1 MLPSACPLLRQA
13 DEFAFSLP
21 ALGALSEL
29 KVGHDGRKDWHLDR
43 VEVSDRGGTTCFF
56 PCGKWVKGSGP
67 GGAMARSLQLRGYT
81 SDPGSL
87 PVQYRAELAVRD
99 AAGKLGPDSLRLALF
114 GARGES
120 GVQHLD
126 ASHAAPGSTLA
137 CVFQAPNVGQL
148 ERLRIGLAAADDASA
163 GRGSADCALLLSRI
177 TVTNLASGEAVSFS
191 CAEWLRATDPYDF
204 ELDAEEGQVGLGC
217 TALDAGARGLVLGAD
232 RLAPSGALE
241 CPSHDCPRVHSVG
254 RGGVPVQAGGA
265 DQRHVA
271 GCHHRLCVCHPRGRR
286 LHNWWAPG
294 RVKGERVALSTQ
306 PHANPHPLLPAAA
319 GPYQLSNTEA
329 EHFQRVRR
337 VQRSRPELAG
347 LCMAV

>member
-1 MLPSACPLLRQA
+1 MHTSALPGCGTGGNVFLDLKGDKGSSGVLTLRNKGGSFRPGQVCCGGDAAGAALGDGWALPLAAGPQSAVSLCPACSPLLCPLLRQA

-43 VEVSDRGGTTCFF
+43 VEVSDRGGTTYFF

-87 PVQYRAELAVRD
+87 PVQYRAELAVQD
-99 AAGKLGPDSLRLALF
+99 ADGQLGPDSLRLALF

-137 CVFQAPNVGQL
+137 CVFEAPNVGQL

-163 GRGSADCALLLSRI
+163 GRGSADCALLLSRV
-177 TVTNLASGEAVSFS
+177 TVTNLASGEAASFS

-217 TALDAGARGLVLGAD
+217 PGCWGKG
-232 RLAPSGALE
+232 PGSG
-241 CPSHDCPRVHSVG
+241 R
-254 RGGVPVQAGGA
+254 
-265 DQRHVA
+265 
-271 GCHHRLCVCHPRGRR
+271 
-286 LHNWWAPG
+286 
-294 RVKGERVALSTQ
+294 
-306 PHANPHPLLPAAA
+306 
-319 GPYQLSNTEA
+319 
-329 EHFQRVRR
+329 
-337 VQRSRPELAG
+337 
-347 LCMAV
+347 